1 VRARIILEQAEG
13 QPFPTFDRIAMFD
26 ESAGKSLGDPLDAF
40 AAAREANLAA
50 LSGLDITP
58 EKLARK
64 GDPSV
69 AGHGHPGQPPGHL
82 GQVVEVMAHQY
93 DAAVGPWKTY
103 LAILTRPVL
112 TE

>member
-64 GDPSV
+64 GIHPSLGTVTLGNLLATWARLSRSWRTSTMRRSDPGRRTWPSS
-69 AGHGHPGQPPGHL
+69 
-82 GQVVEVMAHQY
+82 
-93 DAAVGPWKTY
+93 
-103 LAILTRPVL
+103 PVPC
-112 TE
+112 